1 MTETKETRKVKLLE
15 LHALVLDHLIELL
28 RSGKTLKGTTLAIIM
43 DFLKLNHVALGV
55 GQPGAEEAE
64 SYLLALKSEPLPF
77 T

>member
-1 MTETKETRKVKLLE
+1 MTETKETRKGKLLE

-55 GQPGAEEAE
+55 GQPSTPEAE
-64 SYLLALKSEPLPF
+64 TFLLELKKESLPF